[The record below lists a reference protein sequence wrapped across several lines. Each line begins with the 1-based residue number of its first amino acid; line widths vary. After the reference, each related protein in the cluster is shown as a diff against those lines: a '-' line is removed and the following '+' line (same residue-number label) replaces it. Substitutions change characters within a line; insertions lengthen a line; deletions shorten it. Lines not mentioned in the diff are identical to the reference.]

1 MGDWEADET
10 VEARDGCTSY
20 CKAYFWMVPAKVD
33 GTWRT
38 QAGDLVLEQKY
49 QTFSGTLKSKSG
61 VTKVTNGKLV
71 GDQITFT
78 AGGTQ
83 YAGRVNGSTIEGTS
97 KSGGKD
103 AKWQATTAAR

>member
-1 MGDWEADET
+1 
-10 VEARDGCTSY
+10 
-20 CKAYFWMVPAKVD
+20 MVPAKVD

-49 QTFSGTLKSKSG
+49 QTFSGTLKSKGG
-61 VTKVTNGKLV
+61 VTKVTDGKLV

-97 KSGGKD
+97 KSGRQGSEVAGD
-103 AKWQATTAAR
+103 RRGSLTASSGARGESHNDTLPRMKSQ